1 MQDFRLNVRYKNT
14 VTQPRVSD
22 VFSFSIQIKEE
33 AEEIF
38 FGIIII
44 TDFEK
49 NWESR
54 IIEGCLVSVFLFL
67 LLKEQ
72 C

>member
-38 FGIIII
+38 FGIITI

-49 NWESR
+49 KLRVTNH
-54 IIEGCLVSVFLFL
+54 
-67 LLKEQ
+67 
-72 C
+72 

>member
-38 FGIIII
+38 FGIITI

-49 NWESR
+49 KIESH
-54 IIEGCLVSVFLFL
+54 ESLKGVWFLFF
-67 LLKEQ
+67 
-72 C
+72 CSCY

>member
-1 MQDFRLNVRYKNT
+1 MYAVC
-14 VTQPRVSD
+14 
-22 VFSFSIQIKEE
+22 IQIKE
-33 AEEIF
+33 AEEMEIF
-38 FGIIII
+38 LASSQSQ
-44 TDFEK
+44 TLEKK